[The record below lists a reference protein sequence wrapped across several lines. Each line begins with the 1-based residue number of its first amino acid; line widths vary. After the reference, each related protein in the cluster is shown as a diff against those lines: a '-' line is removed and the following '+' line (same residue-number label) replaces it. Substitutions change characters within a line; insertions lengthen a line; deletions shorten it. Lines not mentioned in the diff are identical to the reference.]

1 MYFKWSAPRVT
12 HLLQVP
18 VIQQLSSTQAS
29 HYNGEHVEI
38 YSDLPDLSDFP
49 LNAGPLFIA
58 VCWTWCALPRPLPK
72 STKSSFSWCQVSC
85 KMQPQLQP
93 ELFYFASFAA
103 EASPALKTHLYYHG
117 YYRYIDIDL
126 IYFTDSLI
134 LKYKPDR
141 TFAPLINLSLSFK
154 GEGLL
159 LTCFPVFCRKCQ
171 L

>member
-1 MYFKWSAPRVT
+1 MYFKWSAPRAPQSRT
-12 HLLQVP
+12 SYKCQWSSSSPARRHL
-18 VIQQLSSTQAS
+18 ITMGSTWKSTQICQICQIFHSMQALCS
-29 HYNGEHVEI
+29 LLCAGLGVLYPVLFPNQPNPRFPDVKWAVKCSLS
-38 YSDLPDLSDFP
+38 YSLSCFILLPL
-49 LNAGPLFIA
+49 LL
-58 VCWTWCALPRPLPK
+58 RPLLLSK
-72 STKSSFSWCQVSC
+72 HIYIIMDT
-85 KMQPQLQP
+85 
-93 ELFYFASFAA
+93 
-103 EASPALKTHLYYHG
+103 
-117 YYRYIDIDL
+117 IDIDL